1 MSLDSALNLPVLL
14 DNLSP
19 TLLLFVATVIGKG
32 LGSFI
37 PVIRRL
43 RFRSAL
49 AFAAALVPHA
59 ESTLLMMQ

>member
-1 MSLDSALNLPVLL
+1 LL